1 MQKLQVLITQ
11 QNIQLEK
18 LFHISIENKNSD
30 GKEESNNQN
39 RLFSFKEFSLIIN
52 VLDPTMRLEEIE
64 LFYERLDPDQ
74 KGVTI
79 EDFKELLVEKDYSEF
94 EAYEDPF
101 FEEKSERVIYVLR
114 QTILKNKIDIDRLF
128 QVFDISGND
137 ELSFEEFE
145 RLILE
150 IHPIISHEES
160 NYLFQKLDYDKS
172 GDISLSEFKAYVL
185 RDARLEEKLKKIEN
199 KYHAIRKEFRNLI
212 MNQKLHPEKVFE
224 KFKRE
229 NEDKISFE
237 GISKF
242 LKVLDPKIDDEEEEY
257 IFQRMDVG
265 NVGYLTKEKFI
276 TGLLE

>member
-1 MQKLQVLITQ
+1 MKKLQVLITQ

-18 LFHISIENKNSD
+18 LFHVSIDNKNSD

-64 LFYERLDPDQ
+64 LFYERLDPDR

-172 GDISLSEFKAYVL
+172 GDISLSEFKA
-185 RDARLEEKLKKIEN
+185 
-199 KYHAIRKEFRNLI
+199 
-212 MNQKLHPEKVFE
+212 
-224 KFKRE
+224 
-229 NEDKISFE
+229 SFSE
-237 GISKF
+237 PPI
-242 LKVLDPKIDDEEEEY
+242 
-257 IFQRMDVG
+257 
-265 NVGYLTKEKFI
+265 
-276 TGLLE
+276 